1 MKFESFP
8 ALIEAIMNDK
18 ANAKDALD
26 IQFYQKFKNEDF
38 VHNHHDSWI
47 GSSGG
52 DNVASYEFRK
62 YSSLKL

>member
-8 ALIEAIMNDK
+8 ALVEAIMNDK

-26 IQFYQKFKNEDF
+26 LPIYRDYSNELF
-38 VHNHHDSWI
+38 MSESKVSWV

-52 DNVASYEFRK
+52 DENASYEFIK
-62 YSSLKL
+62 TD